1 VIHPRPNPDAIQ
13 PSLKSAGPCHEFYG
27 VSGASGFFKL
37 EGAINTASGQIANN
51 GRSVLNNANSL
62 STISSASAINGQAFS
77 RAQYVGISYPL
88 FGSIQVGRT
97 VAFSTEQSTEF
108 DPLHASGLYSPIGYS
123 GTIGGGLGIT
133 ENARLDNSVRY
144 DNKIG
149 PVSFGLQYKIGQT
162 DSSEAADVGSVLEAM
177 VAYRGGPLSVELAA
191 SETRN
196 TPAIS
201 YKLFTNDVG
210 LRVSNTF
217 GFMLGAK
224 FDLTQKAAIYAGV
237 EHTDQTI
244 PSSSNNWSTQIT
256 SYYAMPIAGLVT
268 AKAFASSWGDA
279 PIRVLWVGADYQ
291 FTDSFSVNVGY
302 YNVNNEANSHN
313 DQYTNQQFAILPDYK
328 FDEHFDV
335 YAGVLIAHYTGA
347 YLTQFSPIT
356 VATGNVLYGIGCVSG
371 SARDLNGPREDAVA
385 APGLG
390 KRLTWRRAVLWIATC
405 ALVGCCRSSLCHR
418 PGCLVRRIPGRRRRV
433 PQQRMGSNYR
443 AFRTPIPSSNSPFRL
458 NGR

>member
-1 VIHPRPNPDAIQ
+1 MAEY
-13 PSLKSAGPCHEFYG
+13 SAGRKITVKNSVLALIVMSAIASVARAAEGSIELYAILDDSFAHIEHSLPTSDVHTFG
-27 VSGASGFFKL
+27 FNSFNVPGQNQGSRWAVVSGAEQMSRYGLQGEETFSDGVSGFFKL
-37 EGAINTASGQIANN
+37 EGAMNTATGQIANN
-51 GRSVLNNANSL
+51 GRSVLNNANTL
-62 STISSASAINGQAFS
+62 STISSASSINGQAFS
-77 RAQYVGISYPL
+77 RAQYIGISYPL

-97 VAFSTEQSTEF
+97 VAFSTEQSSEF

-133 ENARLDNSVRY
+133 ENGRFDNSIRY

-149 PVSFGLQYKIGQT
+149 DVSFGLQYKIGQT
-162 DSSEAADVGSVLEAM
+162 DSSEAADVGSALEGM

-196 TPAIS
+196 TPALS

-224 FDLTQKAAIYAGV
+224 YDLTPKAAIYAGV

-244 PSSSNNWSTQIT
+244 PSSSNSWSTQIT

-291 FTDSFSVNVGY
+291 FTDSFSLNVGY

-335 YAGVLIAHYTGA
+335 YAGVMIAHYTGA

-356 VATGNVLYGIGCVSG
+356 VATGNVLYGIGLRVKVG
-371 SARDLNGPREDAVA
+371 ARFKA
-385 APGLG
+385 
-390 KRLTWRRAVLWIATC
+390 
-405 ALVGCCRSSLCHR
+405 
-418 PGCLVRRIPGRRRRV
+418 
-433 PQQRMGSNYR
+433 
-443 AFRTPIPSSNSPFRL
+443 
-458 NGR
+458 